1 MALPAAV
8 QALWHAWNGREG
20 TAWPGL
26 PAPGDTV
33 SWQRAVAAF
42 RAQQSTLPDLA
53 TSLQAFVHE
62 AGRGGASRAG

>member
-1 MALPAAV
+1 
-8 QALWHAWNGREG
+8 
-20 TAWPGL
+20 L

-33 SWQRAVAAF
+33 SWQRAAAAF